1 MNYYEILGISPLA
14 TTADIK
20 EAYRNKAKDYHPD
33 KLMGIPDAVRKLAEE
48 ELKKINQA
56 YNTLNDSA
64 LREVYDIENGFKEA
78 KQQETQTYK
87 SPEKL
92 EFIRQINDLRSS
104 GNLGE
109 LNSAAKTAKEL
120 YNLDKND
127 SDSRELYAEVL
138 SHYACTLADEN
149 QIDEAIRLL
158 KASVKITQN
167 SGAKAAIIGL
177 IEKLEPQGK
186 LRAFPYSYATLS
198 LKNKKIDVLGFLDTL
213 KLNHLNNQELW
224 ITITSGFGKYYP
236 VDFAW
241 SDNPNIPPI
250 EMVYIE
256 GGSFI
261 MGSSSDEIGHESC
274 EEPRHR
280 VTVPSFYMSK
290 YPIAKIQ
297 WNAVARLPKIKRGFS
312 RSGYEKRHN
321 GIEHDGLMGVY
332 SLWDSDFAN
341 SPIRTSWDKA
351 VEFCDRLTKQTGLS
365 FRLPSEAE
373 WEYACRGGTSTAFHF
388 GQYGSSDLANYK
400 NEPYG
405 CDVSGNNDFKKNGY
419 QYANQFGLYFMHG
432 NVAEWCLDDWHDNY
446 HNAPIDGS
454 AWIDRGNS
462 RSKVFRGARQ
472 LDFNPKIC
480 RSASRYNG
488 SIADAGFRIV
498 CQLI

>member
-1 MNYYEILGISPLA
+1 MNYYEILGISPSA
-14 TTADIK
+14 TTAEIK

-56 YNTLNDSA
+56 YNILDDSA
-64 LREVYDIENGFKEA
+64 LREAYDIENGFKEA
-78 KQQETQTYK
+78 KQQETPTYK

-92 EFIRQINDLRSS
+92 ELIRQINDLRAS

-109 LNSAAKTAKEL
+109 LNSAAKIAKEL

-127 SDSRELYAEVL
+127 SDSRELYAQVL

-158 KASVKITQN
+158 NASLQITQN
-167 SGAKAAIIGL
+167 SGARASIIDL
-177 IEKLEPQGK
+177 IERLKSQGK
-186 LRAFPYSYATLS
+186 LRTFAYSYAVLS
-198 LKNKKIDVLGFLDTL
+198 LKSKQTDILGFLDSLNFKLL
-213 KLNHLNNQELW
+213 KNQELW
-224 ITITSGFGKYYP
+224 ITVTSGFRKYYP
-236 VDFAW
+236 VDFSW
-241 SDNPNIPPI
+241 SNNQNIPPI

-261 MGSSSDEIGHESC
+261 MGSAVDEIGHEPS

-280 VTVPSFYMSK
+280 VIVPSFYMSK
-290 YPIAKIQ
+290 YPITRIQ
-297 WNAVARLPKIKRGFS
+297 WNAIARLPKINKGFS
-312 RSGYEKRHN
+312 RSVWN
-321 GIEHDGLMGVY
+321 NDGELMGVNGDY
-332 SLWDSDFAN
+332 AN
-341 SPIRTSWDKA
+341 CPVPTSWDKA
-351 VEFCDRLTKQTGLS
+351 QEFCGRLSKQTRLS

-373 WEYACRGGTSTAFHF
+373 WEYACRGGTSTPFHF
-388 GQYGSSDLANYK
+388 GHYGSSDLANYK

-432 NVAEWCLDDWHDNY
+432 NIAEWCLDNWHDNY
-446 HNAPIDGS
+446 NNAPTDGS
-454 AWIDRGNS
+454 AWIEGGS
-462 RSKVFRGARQ
+462 ISKVFRGARVFS
-472 LDFNPKIC
+472 LNPKVC
-480 RSASRYNG
+480 RSASRYYNE
-488 SIADAGFRIV
+488 SFDNAGFRIV